1 MDEDRVINWGLEP
14 VDPVSTQ
21 ALELMEKQQFLEL
34 LLEGRGPLPAGLE
47 IGWSPLRIRQVCADP
62 EIAQLMTFIGQHMDQ
77 SVQYA
82 LYRAAMGGNVT
93 AQQIWLFNRDPE
105 HWKDTKRVVHEGEV
119 RIGAEVVHSVRQVA
133 LGLLESHGAKALQPG
148 GALDEIVID
157 LDDETV

>member
-1 MDEDRVINWGLEP
+1 MDDDREIDWGLEP

-34 LLEGRGPLPAGLE
+34 LLDGKGPFPAGLE
-47 IGWSPLRIRQVCADP
+47 LCWSPAKIKRMLADP
-62 EIAQLMTFIGQHMDQ
+62 EIMDLMRFIDLHMDQ

-93 AQQIWLFNRDPE
+93 AQQIWLFNRQSDK
-105 HWKDTKRVVHEGEV
+105 WKDTKRVVHEGEV
-119 RIGAEVVHSVRQVA
+119 KIGAEVVHSVRQVA
-133 LGLLESHGAKALQPG
+133 LGLLESHGTKALQPG

-157 LDDETV
+157 LDETD